1 MTGEATFI
9 TRLDPHPGAG
19 RDPSGSELRVAVK
32 DLIDMAGL
40 PTTNGSKVIAARAAA
55 EPAKVDADCL
65 TGTRAAEEAGRV
77 VIVGK
82 TNMHEL
88 AFGVTG
94 INPWFGTP
102 ANPFD
107 RRLVPGGSSSG
118 SATAVAT
125 GQADIAYG
133 SDTGGSIRIPAACCG
148 VVGLKTTFG
157 RVPLTGVLPLAP
169 SLDTVG
175 PMAATVAGVI
185 EGMRLLEPGFDPA
198 PTLRGQTVGRVRLAA
213 EDWVDEAIDAAL
225 RAAGFEVVELP
236 LPSWDA
242 ATEATAT
249 VLGAEAWATNEALW
263 REHAGELS
271 PDVATRLELSSH
283 ITPLQ
288 IEAVRVQARA
298 WEAELQGV
306 FGQVDILA
314 LPTLATTPP
323 DLEDAHRLTEIRY
336 VSPFNLA
343 GVPAISLP
351 VATRTT
357 RKRPVPASIQLVA
370 PAHGEEVLCATAT
383 VIEQVAG
390 FRP

>member
-1 MTGEATFI
+1 MTAEATFI
-9 TRLDPHPGAG
+9 TRLDPHPVVG
-19 RDPSGSELRVAVK
+19 RDPSGADFRVAVK

-40 PTTNGSKVIAARAAA
+40 PTTSGSKVIAARAAA
-55 EPAKVDADCL
+55 EPARVDAACL
-65 TGTRAAEEAGRV
+65 AGTRAAEVAGRV

-102 ANPFD
+102 TNPFD
-107 RRLVPGGSSSG
+107 GRLVPGGSSSG

-157 RVPLTGVLPLAP
+157 RVPLIGVLPLAP

-185 EGMRLLEPGFDPA
+185 EGMRLLEPGFDPGPA
-198 PTLRGQTVGRVRLAA
+198 VEGRTIGRVRPPA
-213 EDWVDEAIDAAL
+213 EEWVDEAIDTAL

-236 LPSWDA
+236 LPGWDA
-242 ATEATAT
+242 TTEATAA
-249 VLGAEAWATNEALW
+249 VLGAEAWSTNEGLW
-263 REHAGELS
+263 RAHAGDLS

-283 ITPLQ
+283 ITAAPIQ
-288 IEAVRVQARA
+288 AARAQARA
-298 WEAELQGV
+298 WDAELQGA
-306 FGQVDILA
+306 FSRVDVLA

-323 DLEDAHRLTEIRY
+323 ELEDAHRLTEIRY

-351 VATRTT
+351 VATRTA
-357 RKRPVPASIQLVA
+357 RNRRVPASIQLVA
-370 PAHGEEVLCATAT
+370 PAAGEEVLCATAT
-383 VIEQVAG
+383 LIEQVAG

>member
-1 MTGEATFI
+1 MTAEATFI
-9 TRLDPHPGAG
+9 TRLDPHPPAG
-19 RDPSGSELRVAVK
+19 RGPSGGAFRVAVK

-40 PTTNGSKVIAARAAA
+40 PTTSGSKVIAARAAA
-55 EPAKVDADCL
+55 EPARVDAACL
-65 TGTRAAEEAGRV
+65 TGTRSAEAAGRV

-102 ANPFD
+102 TNPFD
-107 RRLVPGGSSSG
+107 GRLVPGGSSSG

-157 RVPLTGVLPLAP
+157 RVPLTGVLALAP

-175 PMAATVAGVI
+175 PMAATVAGVV
-185 EGMRLLEPGFDPA
+185 EGMRLLEPGFDPGPGVEA
-198 PTLRGQTVGRVRLAA
+198 RTIGRVRLPA
-213 EDWVDEAIDAAL
+213 EGWVDEAIDTAL
-225 RAAGFEVVELP
+225 RAAGFAVAELR
-236 LPSWDA
+236 LPGWDA
-242 ATEATAT
+242 TSEATAT
-249 VLGAEAWATNEALW
+249 VLGAEAWRTNEALW
-263 REHAGELS
+263 RAHAGELS

-283 ITPLQ
+283 VTAPQ
-288 IEAVRVQARA
+288 IDAARA
-298 WEAELQGV
+298 QGRAWDAELQGA
-306 FGQVDILA
+306 FGQVDVLA

-323 DLEDAHRLTEIRY
+323 ELEDAHRLTEIRY

-357 RKRPVPASIQLVA
+357 GNRPVPASIQLVA
-370 PAHGEEVLCATAT
+370 PAGGEEVLCATAT
-383 VIEQVAG
+383 LIEQAAG
-390 FRP
+390 FRL